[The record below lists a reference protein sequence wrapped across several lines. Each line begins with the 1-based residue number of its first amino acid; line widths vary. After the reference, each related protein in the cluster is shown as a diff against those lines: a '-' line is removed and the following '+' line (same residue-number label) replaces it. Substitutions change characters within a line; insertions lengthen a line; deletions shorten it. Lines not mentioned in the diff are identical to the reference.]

1 MNNDWKPTE
10 NNISSPWDV
19 NVQENNIGQPT
30 PQTPKQV
37 SEMSYDK
44 RFDWDALSEMN
55 IQPIVKY
62 ICTCDFFGG
71 GQFCIHFTEKNIIP
85 NRWIRFWTR
94 VFFNS
99 KWEFL
104 ND

>member
-1 MNNDWKPTE
+1 MTE
-10 NNISSPWDV
+10 Y
-19 NVQENNIGQPT
+19 QPT
-30 PQTPKQV
+30 PQTPEQVDEGLRNAMKQAKKDGV
-37 SEMSYDK
+37 
-44 RFDWDALSEMN
+44 FDWDRLSAMN

>member
-1 MNNDWKPTE
+1 MTE
-10 NNISSPWDV
+10 YTEYTFPDD
-19 NVQENNIGQPT
+19 
-30 PQTPKQV
+30 
-37 SEMSYDK
+37 YDK
-44 RFDWDALSEMN
+44 SSTYT
-55 IQPIVKY
+55 ITQPKY

-71 GQFCIHFTEKNIIP
+71 GQFCIHFTENNLIP

>member
-1 MNNDWKPTE
+1 MTE
-10 NNISSPWDV
+10 F
-19 NVQENNIGQPT
+19 QPT
-30 PQTPKQV
+30 PQTPEQVDEGLRNAMKQAKKDGV
-37 SEMSYDK
+37 
-44 RFDWDALSEMN
+44 FDWDRLSEMN

-71 GQFCIHFTEKNIIP
+71 GQFCIHFTENNLIP

-99 KWEFL
+99 KWYFEE
-104 ND
+104 

>member
-1 MNNDWKPTE
+1 MTE
-10 NNISSPWDV
+10 F
-19 NVQENNIGQPT
+19 QPT
-30 PQTPKQV
+30 PQTPEQVADGLRDAMKQAKEDGV
-37 SEMSYDK
+37 
-44 RFDWDALSEMN
+44 FDNPYFSNGLT
-55 IQPIVKY
+55 VKY

-71 GQFCIHFTEKNIIP
+71 RQFCIHFTENNLIP